1 MIKCLYGVNI
11 YFYINYN
18 VNQGVFFVDGII
30 ESLTSVM
37 RYAMPAVAV
46 IVIFTCVISLFRNR
60 PRIHKLAQL
69 VDENNGDII
78 EINHWE
84 TSIGKSKSNDIVLP
98 LPSVSRF
105 HAVIAKKKRDWIV
118 TDTFSKNGIL
128 VNGEKIDGKAV
139 IEDGDL
145 ISIGT
150 VPLRFQCAEA
160 ISVETKKQIRN
171 SASQGGK
178 IAYAV
183 LVDVNT
189 RKPVYLMRNDVLI
202 GRGENCHIR
211 ILSDTVSSEHA
222 RIYKTT
228 RGWALCDLDSHNG
241 TKLNGRYLTQ
251 TQLIFDEDTITFGDR
266 VFVFYEK

>member
-1 MIKCLYGVNI
+1 MQEFMDI
-11 YFYINYN
+11 
-18 VNQGVFFVDGII
+18 
-30 ESLTSVM
+30 LTSVL
-37 RYAMPAVAV
+37 RYLLPASAV

-60 PRIHKLAQL
+60 PRVHKMAQL
-69 VDENNGDII
+69 TDENNDSVIDIT
-78 EINHWE
+78 HWE
-84 TSIGKSKSNDIVLP
+84 TSIGKSRANDIVLP

-105 HAVIAKKKRDWIV
+105 HAVIAKKRRDWVV
-118 TDTFSKNGIL
+118 TDTFSKNGVL
-128 VNGEKIDGKAV
+128 VNGKKIEGKAV

-160 ISVETKKQIRN
+160 ISSTTKKQIRKT
-171 SASQGGK
+171 AGGGV
-178 IAYAV
+178 AYAV
-183 LVDVNT
+183 LVDVKS
-189 RKPVYLMRNDVLI
+189 RKPVYLKRNDVLI
-202 GRGENCHIR
+202 GRGEQCDIR

-251 TQLIFDEDTITFGDR
+251 TQLIFDEDTVTFGDR
-266 VFVFYEK
+266 VFIFYEK